1 MNGLAALFFFSVLQM
16 TFVATAMTG
25 GNHGLDE
32 NLLSIMAYNTENTFD
47 VKHDEGKDDYTF
59 LPLSFPDK
67 ARHCYTSPI
76 QYREFCLKTDWTE
89 DKAEL
94 KIHQLKRMISSQG
107 YLPDLVALEEV
118 ENQIVMHDL
127 AQDLGYEKFLI
138 TNSPDMRGID
148 VALMYNEQKLIYMS
162 HEEINIDDGKL
173 EKLKTRNI
181 LRVNFRVKGK
191 QKVVLGVYVN
201 HWPSQ
206 LKTKDTRILAAETLL
221 ADIKAQQKK
230 YTKKHYYAVVVGDLN
245 TTDRE
250 STDVIGKVLG
260 ATFEDV
266 QSFGQK
272 NSELE
277 GTYFY
282 PARWRWE
289 RLDRILV
296 SKNLVG
302 KGELEVIPESFTV
315 VKPSFSVHDYT
326 EQKPKSPHYGKTMR
340 NVPIRYDFSSTD
352 PNTAGFSDHFPV
364 LVNIQ
369 L

>member
-1 MNGLAALFFFSVLQM
+1 MNGLTTLFLFSMLQFTFAANA
-16 TFVATAMTG
+16 VASY
-25 GNHGLDE
+25 HGMGD

-67 ARHCYTSPI
+67 ARHCYASPI

-107 YLPDLVALEEV
+107 YLPDLVALEEI
-118 ENQIVMHDL
+118 ENEIVVGNL
-127 AQDLGYEKFLI
+127 SQDLGYENFLV

-148 VALMYNEQKLIYMS
+148 VALMYNQQKLVYMS
-162 HEEINIDDGKL
+162 HEEIGIGEGAL

-206 LKTKDTRILAAETLL
+206 LKTKDARVLAAETLL
-221 ADIKAQQKK
+221 KDIKAQQKK
-230 YTKKHYYAVVVGDLN
+230 HTKTHFYAVVVGDLN
-245 TTDRE
+245 TTERE
-250 STDVIGKVLG
+250 SAEVIGKVLG
-260 ATFEDV
+260 TTLNDV
-266 QSFGQK
+266 AGSKGV
-272 NSELE
+272 SPE

-282 PARWRWE
+282 PARWKWE

-296 SKNLVG
+296 TKNLSG

-315 VKPSFSVHDYT
+315 VKPDFGLRDYT

-340 NVPIRYDFSSTD
+340 NVPIRYDFGSTD
-352 PNTAGFSDHFPV
+352 SRTAGFSDHFPV